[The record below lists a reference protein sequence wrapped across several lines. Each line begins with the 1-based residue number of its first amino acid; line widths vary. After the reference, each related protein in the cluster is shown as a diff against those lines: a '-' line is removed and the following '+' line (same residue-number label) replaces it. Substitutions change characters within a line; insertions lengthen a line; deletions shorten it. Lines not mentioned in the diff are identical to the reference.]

1 MGQLSIEKAEE
12 EFENLNPSQK
22 FARPPTNF
30 IYV

>member
-22 FARPPTNF
+22 FTRPTTNV